1 MSSHN
6 LCFLHFAKNHTIHAM
21 KPVLSLDISS
31 GSTFFILFARQAEA
45 NLYEQLSSEIGL
57 QFFKYC
63 LSLFDFGI
71 QVIIPS
77 FV

>member
-1 MSSHN
+1 
-6 LCFLHFAKNHTIHAM
+6 M
-21 KPVLSLDISS
+21 KPVWSLEISS
-31 GSTFFILFARQAEA
+31 GNTFFQVAWQAEA
-45 NLYEQLSSEIGL
+45 SLYEQLSSEIGL

-77 FV
+77 FCIIDHSLFSKL

>member
-1 MSSHN
+1 MFSPMY
-6 LCFLHFAKNHTIHAM
+6 LPAM
-21 KPVLSLDISS
+21 KPVWSLEISS

-77 FV
+77 FCVIDNSLFSKP